1 MRGIF
6 AGACWAEGQ
15 PAKLAYLGHVLMEKG
30 PCSQTRRWSSNRP
43 SLSRDMWSLSR
54 KGEVPLGGMA
64 DEYAQVQRH
73 LEAQGPEDHHRRDRV
88 DATAT
93 SPPKCSQG
101 RARIEGGTVSPSAF
115 AVLRFPLEC
124 GWLLDWQIS
133 RLCALQDTSGVHARL
148 AIEAASSIP

>member
-1 MRGIF
+1 MSTPRCSGISKPKGLKITT
-6 AGACWAEGQ
+6 GAI
-15 PAKLAYLGHVLMEKG
+15 
-30 PCSQTRRWSSNRP
+30 
-43 SLSRDMWSLSR
+43 
-54 KGEVPLGGMA
+54 
-64 DEYAQVQRH
+64 
-73 LEAQGPEDHHRRDRV
+73 V

-133 RLCALQDTSGVHARL
+133 RLCALQDTSGVNARL